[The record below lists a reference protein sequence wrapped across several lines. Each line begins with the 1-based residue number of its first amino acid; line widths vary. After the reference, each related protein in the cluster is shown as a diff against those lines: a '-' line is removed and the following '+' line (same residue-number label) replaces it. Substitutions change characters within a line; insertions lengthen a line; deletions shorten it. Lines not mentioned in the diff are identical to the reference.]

1 MWTRLR
7 GGKVYDPSAGS
18 GGVVRDLWICNGV
31 IAEPPQG
38 VTADHEW
45 NVENCIVMAGAIDMH
60 THIGGGKVNL
70 ARMLLPELQHSR
82 LAPAERWEERPKLG
96 PVPSTYAT
104 GCRYAELGYTACFEP
119 AILPVNARQSHLEMA
134 DTPFLDTGGY
144 AMLGN
149 EDFLLQCI
157 ADKRPQA
164 EINDLVAWTLQST
177 QCLGIKVVNAAGIN
191 AFKFNQRSLNVHE
204 ANQRYGVTP
213 AQVLSTLC
221 KSLDELGVP
230 HPLHVHAS
238 NLGMPGNIESTL
250 ATIEATAPHR
260 VHLTH
265 VQFHAYGADGVHG
278 MSSAAAR
285 IAEVVNANPRLSIDI
300 GQVVF
305 GQTVTISGDTMFQFR
320 QSGVAKPHKPCI
332 VDIELE
338 GGCGVVPFRYEQKQF
353 VNALQWT
360 IGLEI
365 LLLVKDPWRVFLT
378 TDHPNGGS
386 FTSYPHLIRLLMD
399 RSYRE
404 RMLSE
409 LHPDAVAS
417 SQLKGIQREYSLEEI
432 AILTRAA
439 PARILGLK
447 NLGHL
452 GSGAQADITIYRP
465 NENLEAMFA
474 CPHMVLKRGK
484 VIVRDGVI
492 VDFTAGATHSV
503 RPQWE
508 RAGVERLRD
517 YVEQHHTLAMEQFMI
532 SDEELELRIGSP
544 LHIHPLLHSRRS

>member
-7 GGKVYDPSAGS
+7 GGKVYDPNANATGT
-18 GGVVRDLWICNGV
+18 VRDLWICNGV
-31 IAEPPQG
+31 IAQPSPG
-38 VTADHEW
+38 LIPDHDIDIHG
-45 NVENCIVMAGAIDMH
+45 CIVMAGAIDMH

-70 ARMLLPELQHSR
+70 ARMLLPEFQHAR
-82 LAPAERWEERPKLG
+82 LAPAERWEERQKLG

-119 AILPVNARQSHLEMA
+119 AVLPVNARQSHLEMA

-149 EDFLLQCI
+149 EDYLLQCI

-191 AFKFNQRSLNVHE
+191 AFKFNQRSLDVHE
-204 ANQRYGVTP
+204 PNQHYGVTP
-213 AQVLSTLC
+213 AQVLGTLC
-221 KSLDELGVP
+221 TALEDLGVP
-230 HPLHVHAS
+230 HPLHVHSS

-265 VQFHAYGADGVHG
+265 VQFHAYGAEGVHG

-285 IAEVVNANPRLSIDI
+285 IAEVVNANPRLSIDV

-386 FTSYPHLIRLLMD
+386 FTSYPHLIALLMD

-404 RMLSE
+404 RILAE

-417 SQLKGIQREYSLEEI
+417 SQLKGIEREYTLEEI

-439 PARILGLK
+439 PAKILGIK

-452 GSGAQADITIYRP
+452 GVDAQADITVYRP
-465 NENLEAMFA
+465 NSNIESMFA
-474 CPHMVLKRGK
+474 CPHLVLKRGK

-492 VDFTAGATHSV
+492 VDWVSGGTHTV

-508 RAGVERLRD
+508 RKGVERLRG
-517 YVEQHHTLAMEQFMI
+517 YMEQHHTLAMEQFVI

-544 LHIHPLLHSRRS
+544 LTIHPLLHTRRS

>member
-7 GGKVYDPSAGS
+7 GGKVYDPNVNATGTI
-18 GGVVRDLWICNGV
+18 RDLWICNGV
-31 IAEPPQG
+31 IAQPSSDIVPDHDIDVQG
-38 VTADHEW
+38 
-45 NVENCIVMAGAIDMH
+45 CIVMAGAIDMH

-70 ARMLLPELQHSR
+70 ARMLLPEFQHAR
-82 LAPAERWEERPKLG
+82 LAPAERWEERQKLG

-119 AILPVNARQSHLEMA
+119 AVLPVNARQSHLEMA

-149 EDFLLQCI
+149 EDYLLQCI

-191 AFKFNQRSLNVHE
+191 AFKFNQRSLDVHE
-204 ANQRYGVTP
+204 PNQHYGVTP
-213 AQVLSTLC
+213 AQVLGTLC
-221 KSLDELGVP
+221 TALEDLGVP
-230 HPLHVHAS
+230 HPLHVHSS

-265 VQFHAYGADGVHG
+265 VQFHAYGAEGVHG

-285 IAEVVNANPRLSIDI
+285 IAEVVNANPRLSIDV

-386 FTSYPHLIRLLMD
+386 FTSYPHLIALLMD

-404 RMLSE
+404 RILAE

-417 SQLKGIQREYSLEEI
+417 SQLKGIEREYTLEEI

-439 PARILGLK
+439 PAKILGIK

-452 GSGAQADITIYRP
+452 GVDAQADITVYRP
-465 NENLEAMFA
+465 NSNIESMFA
-474 CPHMVLKRGK
+474 CPHLVLKRGK

-492 VDFTAGATHSV
+492 VDWVSGGTHTV

-508 RAGVERLRD
+508 RKGVERLRG
-517 YVEQHHTLAMEQFMI
+517 YMEQHHTLAMEQFVI

-544 LHIHPLLHSRRS
+544 LTIHPLLHTRRS

>member
-7 GGKVYDPSAGS
+7 GGKVYDPNSSATGI
-18 GGVVRDLWICNGV
+18 VRDLWICDGV
-31 IAEPPQG
+31 IAEPQLGQVP
-38 VTADHEW
+38 DHEV
-45 NVENCIVMAGAIDMH
+45 NIENCIVMAGAIDMH

-70 ARMLLPELQHSR
+70 ARMLLPEMQHSR
-82 LAPAERWEERPKLG
+82 LAPAERWEERAKLG

-119 AILPVNARQSHLEMA
+119 AVLPVNARQSHLEMA

-149 EDFLLQCI
+149 EDYLLQCI
-157 ADKRPQA
+157 ADKRPQS

-204 ANQRYGVTP
+204 ANRHYGVTP

-221 KSLDELGVP
+221 KSLDDLGVP

-265 VQFHAYGADGVHG
+265 VQFHAYGAEGVHG

-285 IAEVVNANPRLSIDI
+285 VAEAVNANPRLSIDV

-386 FTSYPHLIRLLMD
+386 FTSYPHLLALLMD

-404 RMLSE
+404 RILTE

-417 SQLKGIQREYSLEEI
+417 SQLKGIEREYSLEEI

-452 GSGAQADITIYRP
+452 GVGAQADITVYRP
-465 NENLEAMFA
+465 NTNMETMFA
-474 CPHMVLKRGK
+474 CPHLVFKRGK
-484 VIVRDGVI
+484 IIVRDGVI
-492 VDFTAGATHSV
+492 VDWASGATHTI

-508 RAGVERLRD
+508 RTGVERLRD
-517 YVEQHHTLAMEQFMI
+517 YIEQHHTLAMEQFVI

-544 LHIHPLLHSRRS
+544 VNVHPLLHSRRS

>member
-31 IAEPPQG
+31 IAEPPPGQ
-38 VTADHEW
+38 TADHEL

-517 YVEQHHTLAMEQFMI
+517 YIEQHHTLAMEQFMI

>member
-7 GGKVYDPSAGS
+7 GGKVYDP
-18 GGVVRDLWICNGV
+18 GGGHPATVRDLWICDGV
-31 IAEPPQG
+31 IAEPARGQ
-38 VTADHEW
+38 TADYEIDVQH
-45 NVENCIVMAGAIDMH
+45 CIVMAGAIDMH

-70 ARMLLPELQHSR
+70 ARMLLPEWQQSR
-82 LAPAERWEERPKLG
+82 FAPAERWEDRPKLG
-96 PVPSTYAT
+96 PVPSTITT
-104 GCRYAELGYTACFEP
+104 GSRYAELGYTTCFEP
-119 AILPVNARQSHLEMA
+119 AVLPVNARHSHLEMA

-149 EDFLLQCI
+149 EDFLLQCL
-157 ADKRPQA
+157 AEKRPQA
-164 EINDLVAWTLQST
+164 EINDLVAWTLHST

-191 AFKFNQRSLNVHE
+191 AFKFNQRSLNVQE
-204 ANQRYGVTP
+204 ANRRYGVTP
-213 AQVLSTLC
+213 AQVLRALC
-221 KSLDELGVP
+221 RAVDELGVP

-250 ATIEATAPHR
+250 ATLEATAPHR

-265 VQFHAYGADGVHG
+265 VQFHAYGSEGVHG

-285 IAEVVNANPRLSIDI
+285 LAEAVNANPRLTVDV

-305 GQTVTISGDTMFQFR
+305 GQTVTISGDIMFQFQQR
-320 QSGVAKPHKPCI
+320 GNAKPRKPCI
-332 VDIELE
+332 IDIELE

-365 LLLVKDPWRVFLT
+365 LLLVTDPWRVFLT

-386 FTSYPHLIRLLMD
+386 FTSYPHLIALLMD
-399 RSYRE
+399 RSYRD
-404 RMLSE
+404 RILAE

-417 SQLKGIQREYSLEEI
+417 SSLKGIEREYSLEEI
-432 AILTRAA
+432 AIMTRAA

-452 GSGAQADITIYRP
+452 GPGAQADITIYRP
-465 NENLEAMFA
+465 QANIEAMFA
-474 CPHMVLKRGK
+474 CPHLVLKRGK

-492 VDFTAGATHSV
+492 VDWAGGATHTI

-508 RAGVERLRD
+508 IAGVERLRE
-517 YVEQHHTLAMEQFMI
+517 YLEQHHTLAMEQFVI
-532 SDEELELRIGSP
+532 TDEELELRIGSP
-544 LHIHPLLHSRRS
+544 LQVHPLLHSRRG

>member
-31 IAEPPQG
+31 IAEPPPGQ
-38 VTADHEW
+38 TADHEL

-96 PVPSTYAT
+96 PVPSTHAT

-204 ANQRYGVTP
+204 ANHRYGVTP

>member
-7 GGKVYDPSAGS
+7 GGKVYDPVS
-18 GGVVRDLWICNGV
+18 GYRGEVRDLWICDGI
-31 IAEPPQG
+31 IAQPSITQVPDNDLD
-38 VTADHEW
+38 VTDS
-45 NVENCIVMAGAIDMH
+45 IVMAGAIDLH

-70 ARMLLPELQHSR
+70 ARMLLPEYQDSR
-82 LAPAERWEERPKLG
+82 LAPAERWEDRVKLG
-96 PVPSTYAT
+96 PVPSTFAT

-119 AILPVNARQSHLEMA
+119 AVLPVNARQSHLEMA

-157 ADKRPQA
+157 AENRPQT
-164 EINDLVAWTLQST
+164 EINDLVAWTLQAT

-191 AFKFNQRSLNVHE
+191 AFKFNQRSLDVRE
-204 ANQRYGVTP
+204 ANKHYGVTP
-213 AQVLSTLC
+213 AQVLQSLC
-221 KSLDELGVP
+221 LAIEELGVP

-265 VQFHAYGADGVHG
+265 IQFHAYGKEGVHG
-278 MSSAAAR
+278 MSSAAAK
-285 IAEVVNANPRLSIDI
+285 IAEAVNANPRLSIDV

-305 GQTVTISGDTMFQFR
+305 GQTVTISGDTMFQHR
-320 QSGVAKPHKPCI
+320 QSGVAKPHKPC
-332 VDIELE
+332 VMDIELE

-365 LLLVKDPWRVFLT
+365 LLLVKDPWRIFLT

-386 FTSYPHLIRLLMD
+386 FTSYPHLIALLMD

-404 RMLSE
+404 RILAE
-409 LHPDAVAS
+409 LHPDAIAS
-417 SQLKGIQREYSLEEI
+417 SQLAGIQREYTLEEV

-447 NLGHL
+447 NLGQL
-452 GSGAQADITIYRP
+452 GVGAQADITIYRT
-465 NENLEAMFA
+465 NANWETMFSS
-474 CPHMVLKRGK
+474 PRYVLKRGE

-492 VDFTAGATHSV
+492 VKLMSGKTHTV

-508 RAGVERLRD
+508 LPGIERMRQF
-517 YVEQHHTLAMEQFMI
+517 VQNHHTLALEQFVI
-532 SDEELELRIGSP
+532 SDEEMELRIGSP
-544 LHIHPLLHSRRS
+544 LEIHPLLHSRLG

>member
-38 VTADHEW
+38 VTADHEL

>member
-7 GGKVYDPSAGS
+7 GGKVYDPNVNTTGTI
-18 GGVVRDLWICNGV
+18 RDLWICNGV
-31 IAEPPQG
+31 IAQPSPGLIPDHDIDVQG
-38 VTADHEW
+38 
-45 NVENCIVMAGAIDMH
+45 CIVMAGAIDMH

-70 ARMLLPELQHSR
+70 ARMLLPEFQHAR
-82 LAPAERWEERPKLG
+82 LAPAERWEERQKLG

-119 AILPVNARQSHLEMA
+119 AVLPVNARQSHLEMA

-149 EDFLLQCI
+149 EDYLLQCI

-191 AFKFNQRSLNVHE
+191 AFKFNQRSLDVHE
-204 ANQRYGVTP
+204 PNQHYGVTP
-213 AQVLSTLC
+213 AQVLGTLC
-221 KSLDELGVP
+221 TALEHLGVP
-230 HPLHVHAS
+230 HPLHVHSS

-265 VQFHAYGADGVHG
+265 VQFHAYGAEGVHG

-285 IAEVVNANPRLSIDI
+285 IAEVVNANPRLSIDV

-386 FTSYPHLIRLLMD
+386 FTSYPHLIALLMD

-404 RMLSE
+404 RILAE

-417 SQLKGIQREYSLEEI
+417 SQLKGIEREYTLEEI

-439 PARILGLK
+439 PAKILGIK

-452 GSGAQADITIYRP
+452 GVDAQADITVYRP
-465 NENLEAMFA
+465 NSNIESMFA
-474 CPHMVLKRGK
+474 CPHLVLKRGK

-492 VDFTAGATHSV
+492 VDWVSGGAHTV

-508 RAGVERLRD
+508 RKGVERLRG
-517 YVEQHHTLAMEQFMI
+517 YMEQHHTLAMEQFVI

-544 LHIHPLLHSRRS
+544 LTIHPLLHTRRS